1 METDPINQ
9 SWDTSE
15 TNTGIIT
22 TRTVNN
28 IITKSKIQRKLE
40 VDMANKKSNGEPSPE
55 PKINHQENEIS
66 KIYVQMF
73 AKQFNKILINKNKD
87 DRIDQRDKNDKP
99 QSNLVPRV
107 DTKVNLESTLDEKDK
122 IYFGFHL
129 WVKTNIAR
137 IIYPYK
143 GRYERKYK
151 DDITIQQ
158 KTMTTLYPH
167 DKSCDHSEMGGE
179 V

>member
-1 METDPINQ
+1 
-9 SWDTSE
+9 
-15 TNTGIIT
+15 
-22 TRTVNN
+22 
-28 IITKSKIQRKLE
+28 
-40 VDMANKKSNGEPSPE
+40 
-55 PKINHQENEIS
+55 
-66 KIYVQMF
+66 MF

-143 GRYERKYK
+143 GRFERKDK
-151 DDITIQQ
+151 DDITDSQSNRRALIWNVFISEE
-158 KTMTTLYPH
+158 
-167 DKSCDHSEMGGE
+167 SCGN
-179 V
+179 